1 MKFYTLLALL
11 SGMILVEGVV
21 VELLE
26 ILEKHEKNPRSVLTH
41 VTDLGKYLN
50 SWVLP
55 MTGLAAA
62 GAVMLKLGETY
73 PLGGLLTVF
82 GAAVFT
88 MNLVV
93 FLICMTSEPP
103 MEALPAH

>member
-26 ILEKHEKNPRSVLTH
+26 ILGKNPQRSVLVQ

-50 SWVLP
+50 RWVLP

-73 PLGGLLTVF
+73 PLGGLLTVS
-82 GAAVFT
+82 GAAVFSL
-88 MNLVV
+88 NLVV
-93 FLICMTSEPP
+93 FLIYMTSEPP
-103 MEALPAH
+103 LEALPAR